1 MFLVYTTLAT
11 QGAGIGSE
19 SILDVDELG
28 YLHKV
33 WLFGVKMTNISDPLE
48 THLNWIGSGVLQ
60 ASLKSLLQ
68 LARDT
73 NSVQGSSNRG

>member
-48 THLNWIGSGVLQ
+48 THLNWIGSYKFGTGQLQ
-60 ASLKSLLQ
+60 PWVI
-68 LARDT
+68 
-73 NSVQGSSNRG
+73 SVTEP